1 MQLTRTPKVSH
12 RTVPIVISG
21 ATFAVTIRWNDND
34 WEGFEVDDIQPV
46 SGQTFDPQGYTRDDV
61 ADAISEKC
69 MDMLDE
75 IVAGGL
81 EGDSE

>member
-1 MQLTRTPKVSH
+1 M
-12 RTVPIVISG
+12 
-21 ATFAVTIRWNDND
+21 TIRWNDND

-75 IVAGGL
+75 IVSGGL